1 MKKHFLVSDQKFVK
15 RKRKRSIE
23 NNLNTQTQVHRSTY
37 IKTALRNQ
45 VFSYNQD
52 ELLKDDDWLNRI
64 WELLRWI
71 TLFLLILRPKFPWFL
86 ISMKFFTRIINKKRE
101 CNSANCMALAKW
113 GLTVVSLIWSI
124 QVRLSSILIPR
135 CFTDLVR

>member
-37 IKTALRNQ
+37 IKKALRNQ

-52 ELLKDDDWLNRI
+52 ELLKDDD
-64 WELLRWI
+64 
-71 TLFLLILRPKFPWFL
+71 
-86 ISMKFFTRIINKKRE
+86 
-101 CNSANCMALAKW
+101 
-113 GLTVVSLIWSI
+113 
-124 QVRLSSILIPR
+124 
-135 CFTDLVR
+135 